1 MLWLLSDRVM
11 AAAMV
16 NSEMKRTLDEMCDC
30 SAVTIENLAN
40 RENLRRIYFDI
51 VPDYVGIK

>member
-16 NSEMKRTLDEMCDC
+16 NSEMKRTLDEICDC

-40 RENLRRIYFDI
+40 RENLKEDLF
-51 VPDYVGIK
+51 

>member
-40 RENLRRIYFDI
+40 RENLKEDLF
-51 VPDYVGIK
+51 